1 MKFFKRNSY
10 NSYSD
15 EEVISLYLN
24 NKESTIIDELYKRY
38 SHLVFGVC
46 FKYLK
51 QKENA
56 EDTTLDIFHQ
66 LGDKIEKHTIQNFK
80 SWLFTMTKNACLMQL
95 RKKNPHL
102 IEIDNAVVSEDY
114 EDSLKSK
121 EINELKLNLLEEAL
135 INLNTDQSFC
145 IRAFYLEKKSYDEIV
160 KNSNYS
166 LNEVKSF
173 IQNGKRNLKIILTKR
188 YATL

>member
-1 MKFFKRNSY
+1 
-10 NSYSD
+10 
-15 EEVISLYLN
+15 
-24 NKESTIIDELYKRY
+24 
-38 SHLVFGVC
+38 VFGVC
-46 FKYLK
+46 LKYLK

-56 EDTTLDIFHQ
+56 EDTTLEIFNQ
-66 LGDKIEKHTIQNFK
+66 IGNKIEKHSIQNFK
-80 SWLFTMTKNACLMQL
+80 SWLFTITKNTCLMQL
-95 RKKNPHL
+95 RKKNPQF
-102 IEIDNAVVSEDY
+102 IEIDNSHVSEDY
-114 EDSLKSK
+114 YDSLRSK

-135 INLNTDQSFC
+135 IELNTDQHYC

-160 KNSNYS
+160 KDSNYS

>member
-1 MKFFKRNSY
+1 MMFFNRNSY
-10 NSYSD
+10 KSLSD
-15 EEVISLYLN
+15 EEIISLYLT
-24 NKESTIIDELYKRY
+24 NKESKIIDEFYKRY

-46 FKYLK
+46 LKYLK

-56 EDTTLDIFHQ
+56 EDTTLEIFNQ
-66 LGDKIEKHTIQNFK
+66 IGNKIEKHSIQNFK
-80 SWLFTMTKNACLMQL
+80 SWLFTITKNTCLMQL
-95 RKKNPHL
+95 RKKNPQF
-102 IEIDNAVVSEDY
+102 IEIDNVHVSEDY
-114 EDSLKSK
+114 YDSLKSK

-135 INLNTDQSFC
+135 IELNTDQHYC

-160 KNSNYS
+160 KDSNYS